1 MSDRMTL
8 QEAARDALQV
18 QDACNVSG
26 VVHGFARAMEA
37 VMDDCRNG
45 YACMSGITG
54 TDAARH
60 HPVTVLF
67 MDKLNDM
74 CGRELS
80 QIEYCEAYEKCSK
93 MAGEAVPA

>member
-8 QEAARDALQV
+8 QDAARDAIQV

-37 VMDDCRNG
+37 VMDDCK
-45 YACMSGITG
+45 SS
-54 TDAARH
+54 DAARH
-60 HPVTVLF
+60 HPITVLF